1 MSISVSFALPPFSS
15 TLSNRTENLI
25 ISSFCCRSSFLFAS
39 VFPIRLQFFMRLTGL
54 VAKCRAIDLLLWVI
68 LVGAS
73 FRSFGA
79 QVAQQ
84 AFVYGFG
91 QSSKKN
97 TKTASFKTA
106 K

>member
-1 MSISVSFALPPFSS
+1 
-15 TLSNRTENLI
+15 
-25 ISSFCCRSSFLFAS
+25 
-39 VFPIRLQFFMRLTGL
+39 MRLTGL

-91 QSSKKN
+91 QSSKK
-97 TKTASFKTA
+97 TQRPQVLDSKIRYDLGMESRSGVKRGKTRFSIKDLIF
-106 K
+106 